1 VSAPARYFDGR
12 TGTAH
17 EVLADLLNGA
27 LTITAAD
34 ATEAAA
40 GPVASW
46 HAAEVQRCDGD
57 VSGSVVVLRRKGGAE
72 RLVLQDSALVAALA
86 EAGAAVSGPTSWG
99 HRRWL
104 ALAAGL
110 VASVAVAALLV
121 DRLPGLA
128 TPFVPHRLER
138 AWSTQIE
145 SVMAVST
152 TVCDGAAGQA
162 ALTKLFARL
171 SAAAGLPAPP
181 DFEVLDGRMVNAFT
195 LPDGRIVVLKGLI
208 DLAQDPNEFAGV
220 LAHELGHVKHRDPTR
235 EMLRRVAL
243 NMTARS
249 LGWGGGVASTMT
261 ALSYGRQAEAAADAS
276 AIETLR
282 AAGLR
287 ADGLGRFFDF
297 LQTKL
302 GDGGIPAY
310 LSDHPS
316 TAERAARL
324 RQPAVGASALSDGE
338 WSSVR
343 GMCGP

>member
-1 VSAPARYFDGR
+1 MSTPARYFDGR

-17 EVLADLLNGA
+17 EVLADLRNGV
-27 LTITAAD
+27 LTLTQAD
-34 ATEAAA
+34 TL
-40 GPVASW
+40 PTASW
-46 HAAEVQRCDGD
+46 PAGEVQRCDGD
-57 VSGSVVVLRRKGGAE
+57 VSGSIIVLRRRGGVE
-72 RLVLQDSALVAALA
+72 RLVLQDGALLAALA
-86 EAGAAVSGPTSWG
+86 RAGAAVSGPVAWG
-99 HRRWL
+99 RRRWL

-110 VASVAVAALLV
+110 AASVAVAALMV

-152 TVCDGAAGQA
+152 SVCEGQAGQA
-162 ALTKLFARL
+162 ALNRLFARL

-181 DFEVLDGRMVNAFT
+181 DFEVLDGPMVNAFT

-208 DLAQDPNEFAGV
+208 DLAQDPDEFAGV
-220 LAHELGHVKHRDPTR
+220 VAHELGHVKHRDPTR

-276 AIETLR
+276 AIETLH

-297 LQTKL
+297 LQTRL

-324 RQPAVGASALSDGE
+324 RQPPVGESALSGAE

-343 GMCGP
+343 EMCGP